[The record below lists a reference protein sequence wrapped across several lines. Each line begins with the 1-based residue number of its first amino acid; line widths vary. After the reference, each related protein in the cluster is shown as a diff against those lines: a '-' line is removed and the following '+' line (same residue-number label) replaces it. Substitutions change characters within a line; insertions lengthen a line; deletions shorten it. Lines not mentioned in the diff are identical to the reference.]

1 MFKRIAE
8 FTIKKRPEK
17 PKPIY
22 KKTESRIY
30 IDDPVLSAGIK
41 YYPVVK
47 YLAHNNPIVPN
58 FKTLEYFQTREEA
71 QEYIEGLSNERC

>member
-1 MFKRIAE
+1 MFRRIAE

-17 PKPIY
+17 PANLIK
-22 KKTESRIY
+22 ERIY

-71 QEYIEGLSNERC
+71 QEYIEGLQ